1 MVTSRDGQEIA
12 TYFVDYGPLSH
23 TAYVGLR
30 NWVKFVCHTT
40 EPAIHRGSYIR
51 NCSVNTQEVN

>member
-30 NWVKFVCHTT
+30 NWVKFVSHTT
-40 EPAIHRGSYIR
+40 ELASLVCRSRARLR
-51 NCSVNTQEVN
+51 N